1 MPLRHFVHT
10 APGVTPT
17 RWAWVLHG
25 ILGSGQNLRAVA
37 KRLAAD
43 LPEWGFVLPDLRHH
57 GESHDLP
64 GPDTLRACVADLDA
78 LAADL
83 GIAPRTAIG
92 HSFGGKIAY
101 VWGEVHEAR
110 GEPVDR
116 VWAIDVPPGLPMG
129 PAAESSEVLQVV
141 RTLRELP
148 QPLPRRDSIVT
159 ELTARGFSHAT
170 ALWMTT
176 NLRPADGGYVWRFN
190 LDGVEALLRD
200 YAVTDCW
207 PWLASTERRARVDV
221 VQAGRDPRWT
231 PEELG
236 RFGGV
241 QRLNLHRLETGH
253 WVHVEDP
260 EGLNRLL
267 VGEGLG

>member
-116 VWAIDVPPGLPMG
+116 VWALDVPPGLPMG

-148 QPLPRRDSIVT
+148 QP
-159 ELTARGFSHAT
+159 EH
-170 ALWMTT
+170 
-176 NLRPADGGYVWRFN
+176 
-190 LDGVEALLRD
+190 
-200 YAVTDCW
+200 
-207 PWLASTERRARVDV
+207 
-221 VQAGRDPRWT
+221 
-231 PEELG
+231 
-236 RFGGV
+236 
-241 QRLNLHRLETGH
+241 
-253 WVHVEDP
+253 
-260 EGLNRLL
+260 
-267 VGEGLG
+267 